1 MDDSQS
7 PLLAM
12 ASLAA
17 TSLEA
22 TSVLFEGPPFRL
34 NEPLPLRM
42 RGRMGPKCPFA
53 ANKPLLV
60 MIVMRSRN

>member
-12 ASLAA
+12 APLAA
-17 TSLEA
+17 TSPEA
-22 TSVLFEGPPFRL
+22 IKVLFECLPCRL
-34 NEPLPLRM
+34 KELLPLRM

-60 MIVMRSRN
+60 MIVKRSQN